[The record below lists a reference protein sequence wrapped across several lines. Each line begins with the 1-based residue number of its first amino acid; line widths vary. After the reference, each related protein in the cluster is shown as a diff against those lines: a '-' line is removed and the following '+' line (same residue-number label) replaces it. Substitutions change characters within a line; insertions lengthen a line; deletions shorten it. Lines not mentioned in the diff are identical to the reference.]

1 LEANQDQANAGLHQ
15 SGAGLSNNQKSNKN
29 CGGHGGVRSM
39 SKYMV
44 LQKREVE
51 KKKIWTRLAV
61 IKRDCNKEGRP
72 SGHTD
77 RETWCW
83 F

>member
-29 CGGHGGVRSM
+29 CDGHGGVRSM

-44 LQKREVE
+44 LQKREIE

-61 IKRDCNKEGRP
+61 IKREIAIKKADLVD
-72 SGHTD
+72 TQI
-77 RETWCW
+77 ETWCW